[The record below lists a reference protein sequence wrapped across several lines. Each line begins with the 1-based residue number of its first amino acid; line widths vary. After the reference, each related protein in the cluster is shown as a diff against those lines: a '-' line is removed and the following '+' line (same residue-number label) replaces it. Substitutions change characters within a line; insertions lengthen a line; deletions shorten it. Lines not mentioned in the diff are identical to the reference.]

1 MKEAGSV
8 VIPTTARPPAFE
20 DLPPFDLGGQ
30 PTTTAVEQLGDSTLD
45 SLDRLLPG
53 SSTSGTSDV
62 LPAIGGDLGGAGSI
76 DELGGGREPPS
87 DSDTSQLPPEG
98 RRDQLDPQEGDPSQ
112 PASEVVT
119 TSTLIGPDSQ
129 ITDNSGPIEDQ
140 MTTVVS
146 KDPKIT
152 SADPIRGEITTAVP
166 IRGEMTTA
174 DSIRGEITD
183 PIRGKIT
190 TADLIRGKIT
200 TADPIRGEITTAVP
214 IRGEMT
220 TADSIRGEITDPIRG
235 KITTAETIRGEI
247 TTADPIRGVTT
258 IADPIRGEIT
268 TADPI
273 IAEMTTAEAS
283 RGADTDII
291 GSLEPGRNLPAIES
305 SGGGLQGAAQNST
318 EEEKGGEEEGD
329 VMGTT
334 VGGGE
339 EEEKVDILGRESV

>member
-1 MKEAGSV
+1 M
-8 VIPTTARPPAFE
+8 
-20 DLPPFDLGGQ
+20 
-30 PTTTAVEQLGDSTLD
+30 
-45 SLDRLLPG
+45 
-53 SSTSGTSDV
+53 
-62 LPAIGGDLGGAGSI
+62 GGAGSI

-129 ITDNSGPIEDQ
+129 ITDNSGPIGDQ

-152 SADPIRGEITTAVP
+152 S
-166 IRGEMTTA
+166 
-174 DSIRGEITD
+174 
-183 PIRGKIT
+183 
-190 TADLIRGKIT
+190 
-200 TADPIRGEITTAVP
+200 ADPIRGEITTAVP

>member
-129 ITDNSGPIEDQ
+129 ITDNSGPIGDQ

-152 SADPIRGEITTAVP
+152 S
-166 IRGEMTTA
+166 
-174 DSIRGEITD
+174 
-183 PIRGKIT
+183 
-190 TADLIRGKIT
+190 
-200 TADPIRGEITTAVP
+200 ADPIRGEITTAVP

-318 EEEKGGEEEGD
+318 EEEKKGGEEEGD

>member
-129 ITDNSGPIEDQ
+129 ITDNSGPIGDQ

-152 SADPIRGEITTAVP
+152 S
-166 IRGEMTTA
+166 
-174 DSIRGEITD
+174 
-183 PIRGKIT
+183 
-190 TADLIRGKIT
+190 
-200 TADPIRGEITTAVP
+200 ADPIRGEITTAVP

>member
-1 MKEAGSV
+1 M

-45 SLDRLLPG
+45 SLDQLLPG

-129 ITDNSGPIEDQ
+129 ITDNSGPIGDQ

-152 SADPIRGEITTAVP
+152 S
-166 IRGEMTTA
+166 
-174 DSIRGEITD
+174 
-183 PIRGKIT
+183 
-190 TADLIRGKIT
+190 
-200 TADPIRGEITTAVP
+200 
-214 IRGEMT
+214 
-220 TADSIRGEITDPIRG
+220 
-235 KITTAETIRGEI
+235 
-247 TTADPIRGVTT
+247 
-258 IADPIRGEIT
+258 ADPIRGEIT

>member
-62 LPAIGGDLGGAGSI
+62 LPALGGELGGAGSI

-129 ITDNSGPIEDQ
+129 ITDNSGPIGDQ

-152 SADPIRGEITTAVP
+152 S
-166 IRGEMTTA
+166 
-174 DSIRGEITD
+174 
-183 PIRGKIT
+183 
-190 TADLIRGKIT
+190 
-200 TADPIRGEITTAVP
+200 ADPIRGEITTAVP

-305 SGGGLQGAAQNST
+305 CGGGLQGAAQNST

>member
-1 MKEAGSV
+1 M

-129 ITDNSGPIEDQ
+129 ITDNSGPIGDQ
-140 MTTVVS
+140 MTTVVT

-190 TADLIRGKIT
+190 TAD
-200 TADPIRGEITTAVP
+200 
-214 IRGEMT
+214 
-220 TADSIRGEITDPIRG
+220 
-235 KITTAETIRGEI
+235 
-247 TTADPIRGVTT
+247 
-258 IADPIRGEIT
+258 
-268 TADPI
+268 PI

-305 SGGGLQGAAQNST
+305 SGSGLQGAAQNST

>member
-129 ITDNSGPIEDQ
+129 ITDNSGPIGDQ

-152 SADPIRGEITTAVP
+152 S
-166 IRGEMTTA
+166 
-174 DSIRGEITD
+174 
-183 PIRGKIT
+183 
-190 TADLIRGKIT
+190 
-200 TADPIRGEITTAVP
+200 
-214 IRGEMT
+214 
-220 TADSIRGEITDPIRG
+220 ADSIRGEITDPIRG
-235 KITTAETIRGEI
+235 KITTAETIRGEITTADPIRGEI